1 MKEIKH
7 RSANSFSGE
16 EFPAGNEAFNGDE
29 AVDLQKDGPD
39 EVGTEYHQSN
49 LFAYQVKQHAQQS
62 ESNLGTVHEAFF
74 EAPEL
79 QPVDR

>member
-1 MKEIKH
+1 MKEIKL

-29 AVDLQKDGPD
+29 AVDFQKDGPD

-49 LFAYQVKQHAQQS
+49 LFAY
-62 ESNLGTVHEAFF
+62 
-74 EAPEL
+74 
-79 QPVDR
+79 